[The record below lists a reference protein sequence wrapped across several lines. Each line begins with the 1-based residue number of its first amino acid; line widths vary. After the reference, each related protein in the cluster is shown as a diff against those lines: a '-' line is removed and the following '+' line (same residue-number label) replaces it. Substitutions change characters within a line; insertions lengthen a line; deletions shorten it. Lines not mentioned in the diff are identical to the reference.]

1 MELSNNIIWALWIS
15 LESGVAYVTGL
26 RKLTL
31 NNINY
36 PVVNQDKENG

>member
-1 MELSNNIIWALWIS
+1 MEFPNNTSGVPGIS
-15 LESGVAYVTGL
+15 IESGVAYVTGL

-36 PVVNQDKENG
+36 PVVNQDKEYG